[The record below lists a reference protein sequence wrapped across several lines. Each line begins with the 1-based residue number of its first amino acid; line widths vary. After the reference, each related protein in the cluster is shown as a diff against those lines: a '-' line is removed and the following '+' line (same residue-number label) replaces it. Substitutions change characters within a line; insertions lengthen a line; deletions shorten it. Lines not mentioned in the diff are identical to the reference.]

1 MDRSIAMETVMRKLY
16 WQDWLTAVVGA
27 WLIVSPWI
35 LKFPTLEGMLA
46 TFAILNFALAG
57 LATLAFAA
65 AALASYRLWEE
76 WADIVIGLWLVVSPW
91 VLQLTVSPLAKWN
104 AVITGLII
112 IVTAA
117 WTLAEGR
124 QPEHA

>member
-1 MDRSIAMETVMRKLY
+1 MRKLY

-46 TFAILNFALAG
+46 TSAILNFALAG

-91 VLQLTVSPLAKWN
+91 VLQFAVSPLAKWN
-104 AVITGLII
+104 AVIAGLII
-112 IVTAA
+112 IVTAV